1 MITKIKSFVHLKK
14 NSVMITKTKLK
25 EQIDSFPE
33 QFSID
38 DLIERLILVE
48 KIENGKIQSENDEI
62 LSVSEFDKK
71 LKKWFE

>member
-1 MITKIKSFVHLKK
+1 
-14 NSVMITKTKLK
+14 MITKTKLK

-48 KIENGKIQSENDEI
+48 KIEKGKIQSENDEI
-62 LSVSEFDKK
+62 LSESELDKEMN
-71 LKKWFE
+71 KWFE

>member
-1 MITKIKSFVHLKK
+1 
-14 NSVMITKTKLK
+14 MITKTKLK

-48 KIENGKIQSENDEI
+48 KIENGKIQSENGEV
-62 LSVSEFDKK
+62 LSESEFDKEID
-71 LKKWFE
+71 KWFE

>member
-1 MITKIKSFVHLKK
+1 
-14 NSVMITKTKLK
+14 MITKTKLK

-33 QFSID
+33 QLSID

>member
-1 MITKIKSFVHLKK
+1 
-14 NSVMITKTKLK
+14 MITKTKLK

-48 KIENGKIQSENDEI
+48 KIENGKKQSETDEI
-62 LSVSEFDKK
+62 LTESELDNEMN
-71 LKKWFE
+71 KWFE

>member
-1 MITKIKSFVHLKK
+1 
-14 NSVMITKTKLK
+14 MITKTKLK

-48 KIENGKIQSENDEI
+48 KIENGKIQSENGEV
-62 LSVSEFDKK
+62 LSESEFDKEID
-71 LKKWFE
+71 KWFK

>member
-1 MITKIKSFVHLKK
+1 
-14 NSVMITKTKLK
+14 MITKTKLK

-48 KIENGKIQSENDEI
+48 KIENGKIQSENGEI
-62 LSVSEFDKK
+62 LSESEFDKEID
-71 LKKWFE
+71 KWFE

>member
-1 MITKIKSFVHLKK
+1 MITKR
-14 NSVMITKTKLK
+14 KLK

-48 KIENGKIQSENDEI
+48 KLRTEKSN
-62 LSVSEFDKK
+62 
-71 LKKWFE
+71 LKMVKS

>member
-1 MITKIKSFVHLKK
+1 
-14 NSVMITKTKLK
+14 MITKTKLK

-48 KIENGKIQSENDEI
+48 KIENGKIQSENGEI
-62 LSVSEFDKK
+62 LSESEFDKEID
-71 LKKWFE
+71 KWFK

>member
-1 MITKIKSFVHLKK
+1 
-14 NSVMITKTKLK
+14 MITKTKLK

-33 QFSID
+33 QVSID

>member
-1 MITKIKSFVHLKK
+1 
-14 NSVMITKTKLK
+14 MITKTKLK

-48 KIENGKIQSENDEI
+48 KIENGKIQSENGEV
-62 LSVSEFDKK
+62 LSESEFDKEIV
-71 LKKWFE
+71 KWFE